1 MKKNSYFCTVIRFAR
16 SAHYFTYKKMNMN
29 KIKTLFLL
37 AAVAV
42 SFSATAQFRQDR
54 SDYEYMFKAEVGY
67 MPFVMNL
74 GDAGDYGY
82 YISNLQHAAGASVIN
97 GVNIKQDFF
106 VGLGLGYNYVAVP
119 KEIVDGNLNGWHCPM
134 AFIDFDYR
142 PLDVE
147 WAPMVGAK
155 AGASYLMADSPYGN
169 TLTPYIELSAGLNW
183 FFRYEYRNMERNYL
197 SLFAELAFAYTQQAT
212 FVPVRIG
219 VRF

>member
-1 MKKNSYFCTVIRFAR
+1 
-16 SAHYFTYKKMNMN
+16 MN
-29 KIKTLFLL
+29 KIKLFFMF

-42 SFSATAQFRQDR
+42 SLTARAQFRQDR
-54 SDYEYMFKAEVGY
+54 SDFEYMFKAEIGY

-74 GDAGDYGY
+74 GDAGASGY
-82 YISNLQHAAGASVIN
+82 YISDLQHAAGASVIN

-106 VGLGLGYNYVAVP
+106 VGIGLGYSYVAVP
-119 KEIVDGNLNGWHCPM
+119 KEVIGGNFANGWHCPM

-147 WAPMVGAK
+147 WSPMVGAK

-169 TLTPYIELSAGLNW
+169 TLTPYVELSAGLNW

-197 SLFAELAFAYTQQAT
+197 SLYLELAFAYTQQAV
-212 FVPVRIG
+212 FIPVRLG
-219 VRF
+219 FRF